1 MNYLALLL
9 ANVVFVAATW
19 LLIPQHPQWLA
30 ILAVILVAL
39 VYWLIK
45 RDNHQRALLVKS
57 LQDGF
62 LCFNDGDFS
71 VSLTDKAPEQYR
83 RLYEL
88 FNQTGEQLRIERQHL
103 YQREMLLD
111 KVLNA
116 SPVLTIL
123 VNHRDT
129 VVFANQAAQ
138 QSFEPY
144 GQIVGANWPKL
155 VSQLPDEFHG
165 PLLVDQGLAGESIFT
180 VSDDEGQDQAW
191 HSAISSVRIHQ
202 AEHHLYLLRTITE
215 ELSKQEVATWKKVI
229 SVLSHELNN
238 SIAPISSMCHSGTLL
253 AANLEEP
260 RLDRVFNSISRR
272 VNHLNEFIKGYASL
286 TKLKLPHKSAV
297 QWPQLTEQ
305 LSTLYP
311 FELIGS
317 LPDQPIMADAA
328 QLEQVL
334 INILKN
340 AHEADASKSVTMT
353 VSELV
358 GERSGN
364 QIKIQITDKGAGMSE
379 EVIKNALLPFYSTK
393 HSGTGLGLALCREI
407 VEAHQGKLIF
417 GNLPQGGL
425 AVSVILPNQ

>member
-1 MNYLALLL
+1 YPTGIAALGAGLM
-9 ANVVFVAATW
+9 
-19 LLIPQHPQWLA
+19 
-30 ILAVILVAL
+30 LV
-39 VYWLIK
+39 VYWLSR
-45 RDNHQRALLVKS
+45 RDNHQRELLVKS

-71 VSLTDKAPEQYR
+71 VSLTDKAPKQYR
-83 RLYEL
+83 RLFEL
-88 FNQTGEQLRIERQHL
+88 FNETGEQLRVERQHL

-129 VVFANQAAQ
+129 VVFANHAAQ

-144 GQIVGANWPKL
+144 GQIVGSNWAQL
-155 VSQLPDEFHG
+155 TSRLPDEFHA
-165 PLLVDQGLAGESIFT
+165 PLGGGGESIFT
-180 VSDDEGQDQAW
+180 VSDDNGQDQAW
-191 HSAISSVRIHQ
+191 HSAVSSVRIHQ
-202 AEHHLYLLRTITE
+202 AQHQLFLLRTITE

-238 SIAPISSMCHSGTLL
+238 SIAPISSMCHSGSLL
-253 AANLEEP
+253 AENLDEP

-272 VNHLNEFIKGYASL
+272 INHLNEFIKGYASL
-286 TKLKLPHKSAV
+286 TKLKLPLKAPVH
-297 QWPQLTEQ
+297 WPVLLEQLT
-305 LSTLYP
+305 TLYP
-311 FELIGS
+311 FELVGDM
-317 LPDQPIMADAA
+317 PKDPIMADSA

-340 AHEADASKSVTMT
+340 AHEAAPDKTVTMNI
-353 VSELV
+353 SCM
-358 GERSGN
+358 SGDRV
-364 QIKIQITDKGAGMSE
+364 KIQICDQGAGMSA

-417 GNLPQGGL
+417 GNIKEGGL
-425 AVSVILPNQ
+425 AVSVILPNG

>member
-1 MNYLALLL
+1 MHGLVLLL
-9 ANVVFVAATW
+9 ANLIFVICAWFLLLEYPVVVAA
-19 LLIPQHPQWLA
+19 LGVVLM
-30 ILAVILVAL
+30 LV
-39 VYWLIK
+39 VYWLNQ
-45 RDNHQRALLVKS
+45 RDNHQRELLVKS

-71 VSLTDKAPEQYR
+71 VSLTDKAPKQYR
-83 RLYEL
+83 RLFQL
-88 FNQTGEQLRIERQHL
+88 FNETGEQLRVERQHL

-129 VVFANQAAQ
+129 VVFANHAAQ

-144 GQIVGANWPKL
+144 GQIVGANWAQL
-155 VSQLPDEFHG
+155 TSQLPDEFHE
-165 PLLVDQGLAGESIFT
+165 PLGGQGEEQESGESIFT
-180 VSDDEGQDQAW
+180 VTDDQGQDQAW
-191 HSAISSVRIHQ
+191 HSAVSSVRIHQ
-202 AEHHLYLLRTITE
+202 AQHRLFLLRTITE

-238 SIAPISSMCHSGTLL
+238 SIAPISSMCHSGSVL
-253 AANLEEP
+253 AENLDEP

-272 VNHLNEFIKGYASL
+272 INHLNEFIKGYASL
-286 TKLKLPHKSAV
+286 TKLKQPLKAPVH
-297 QWPQLTEQ
+297 WPVLIEQLT
-305 LSTLYP
+305 TLYP
-311 FELIGS
+311 FELIGET
-317 LPDQPIMADAA
+317 PDKPIMADSA

-340 AHEADASKSVTMT
+340 AHEAAPGKTVTMKLI
-353 VSELV
+353 EM
-358 GERSGN
+358 SGDK
-364 QIKIQITDKGAGMSE
+364 IKIQISDQGAGMSE

-417 GNLPQGGL
+417 GNIKEGGL
-425 AVSVILPNQ
+425 AVSVILPNSV